1 VSTALEA
8 SVAGSRFLRLLLKQ
22 GEVKADDSLGMVYQL
37 LAELGYFVKRGDR
50 YRRTN
55 KIPPSVSSRMLGAV
69 FDEVIIPRL
78 LGDSVKL
85 NYEALFAATALFQ
98 RLRIKAASRF
108 GKGVLV
114 LVAGWLP
121 CGFSTEISAATGAD
135 LVILDEHWE
144 VLSLEEERISILPLE
159 LDKTGE
165 SMAPSLYISFE
176 VGRVED
182 LPLDKYGRFSFAVI
196 CHRDVDLKKMR
207 EAAERIYRVNFAGA
221 LGIFADLLA
230 DALNLGRGEGCGQG
244 GKAIYQDSEMCITYV
259 S

>member
-1 VSTALEA
+1 VATALEA

-98 RLRIKAASRF
+98 RLRIKAANRF

-159 LDKTGE
+159 LDKTG
-165 SMAPSLYISFE
+165 
-176 VGRVED
+176 RVD
-182 LPLDKYGRFSFAVI
+182 GPFAL
-196 CHRDVDLKKMR
+196 CK
-207 EAAERIYRVNFAGA
+207 F
-221 LGIFADLLA
+221 
-230 DALNLGRGEGCGQG
+230 
-244 GKAIYQDSEMCITYV
+244 
-259 S
+259 

>member
-1 VSTALEA
+1 MATALEA

-55 KIPPSVSSRMLGAV
+55 KIPPSVSSRMLGTV

-98 RLRIKAASRF
+98 RLRIRAASRF

-196 CHRDVDLKKMR
+196 CHRDVDLRKMR
-207 EAAERIYRVNFAGA
+207 EAAEKIYRVNFAGA